1 MLMVLMVHYLILALL
16 LRPLAHLP
24 LTCRSLMLLLFLM
37 MLLQWQ
43 QQQPLL
49 LLLPQVL
56 LL

>member
-43 QQQPLL
+43 QQQQLL

>member
-1 MLMVLMVHYLILALL
+1 MLMVLMVHCLLLALL
-16 LRPLAHLP
+16 MRPLTHLP
-24 LTCRSLMLLLFLM
+24 LTCRSVMLLLSLM

-43 QQQPLL
+43 QQQQLL